1 MKRIAVA
8 AAALALASP
17 ALASGQL
24 YYGSRAGMMVDVVS
38 MSGLD
43 SAHASIHTRH
53 TRDNAV
59 AFCRDYVQKV
69 TPKCIKDELATRLN
83 DDVTADCLTG
93 EFTDFGGSR
102 YRFAG
107 RSKDKD
113 SMAAYRIVD
122 LATGEDADGSSA
134 GGYSTNAAIYGALC
148 PRHAPADEEF
158 HYP

>member
-1 MKRIAVA
+1 MR
-8 AAALALASP
+8 LAFTLVVLVVSSP
-17 ALASGQL
+17 VLASGQL

-43 SAHASIHTRH
+43 SAHAVIHTRH
-53 TRDNAV
+53 TRDNAIT
-59 AFCRDYVQKV
+59 FCRNYVQKV

-83 DDVTADCLTG
+83 DDVTANCLTG
-93 EFTDFGGSR
+93 EFTDFSGSR

-107 RSKDKD
+107 KSKDKE

-122 LATGEDADGSSA
+122 LATGEDADGSNAS
-134 GGYSTNAAIYGALC
+134 GYSTNAAIYGALC
-148 PRHAPADEEF
+148 PQHAPADEEF